1 MVAMAV
7 KMYSYYG
14 VKTEGRGNGE
24 LKESP
29 ATKSSKKSDEEK
41 DEEVGL
47 LSKGGE

>member
-14 VKTEGRGNGE
+14 VKAEGRTNGD

-29 ATKSSKKSDEEK
+29 APKSNKVSDEEK

-47 LSKGGE
+47 LSKGEE